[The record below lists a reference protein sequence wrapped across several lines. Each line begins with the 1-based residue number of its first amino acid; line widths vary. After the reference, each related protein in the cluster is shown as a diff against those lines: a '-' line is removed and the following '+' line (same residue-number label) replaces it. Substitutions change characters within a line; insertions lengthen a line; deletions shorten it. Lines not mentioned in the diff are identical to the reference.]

1 MSKKSEPTYE
11 KVRQRLTDGEIA
23 ESFVL
28 RSEMSQEEKQAAEEE
43 LQRLRMEKL
52 KAMSDQQVLQSELMR
67 MKLLLKDYI
76 QQGLFLPEFSFAS
89 QLKKYIDLIGI
100 SHTQFAQDVHLHKT
114 KLSRI
119 VNAKESP
126 NIDLMYRLEIH
137 SGKTIPANY
146 WYRLYSIEIEND
158 IKSNKQKRIAESEKV
173 KNELSF
179 KRSA

>member
-76 QQGLFLPEFSFAS
+76 
-89 QLKKYIDLIGI
+89 
-100 SHTQFAQDVHLHKT
+100 
-114 KLSRI
+114 
-119 VNAKESP
+119 
-126 NIDLMYRLEIH
+126 
-137 SGKTIPANY
+137 
-146 WYRLYSIEIEND
+146 
-158 IKSNKQKRIAESEKV
+158 
-173 KNELSF
+173 
-179 KRSA
+179 